1 MHTIRTTATIAL
13 AAVLLTFASAAPAW
27 AAHTFYGIVRHVS
40 MSNIKVYDPKSR
52 QTLAFTILPK
62 FDQIF
67 SADGKETYQMKAV
80 KPGRY
85 VGILYDQHLL
95 GVRHANRIYLLNN
108 ANERIGKQ

>member
-1 MHTIRTTATIAL
+1 MLRTRSFIVALIAAL
-13 AAVLLTFASAAPAW
+13 IVVSAVPAL

-40 MSNIKVYDPKSR
+40 TTNIKVYDPRSK

-62 FDQIF
+62 FNRIF
-67 SADGKETYQMKAV
+67 SGDGKTTYQMAAI

-95 GVRHANRIYLLNN
+95 GIRHANRIYLLNN
-108 ANERIGKQ
+108 ANDRIGKQ

>member
-1 MHTIRTTATIAL
+1 MLRTRSFLLAL
-13 AAVLLTFASAAPAW
+13 VAALVLISTVPAL

-40 MSNIKVYDPKSR
+40 MNNIKVYDPQSK
-52 QTLAFTILPK
+52 QTLAFTIVPK
-62 FDQIF
+62 FNQIF
-67 SADGKETYQMKAV
+67 SGDGKETYQMTAV

-95 GVRHANRIYLLNN
+95 GIRHANRIYLLNG

>member
-1 MHTIRTTATIAL
+1 MLRTRSFVLAL
-13 AAVLLTFASAAPAW
+13 VAALVLISAVPAL

-40 MSNIKVYDPKSR
+40 MNNIKVYDPSSK

-62 FDQIF
+62 FNQIF
-67 SADGKETYQMKAV
+67 SGDGKETYQMAAV

-95 GVRHANRIYLLNN
+95 GIRHANRIYLLNGAN
-108 ANERIGKQ
+108 ARIGKQ

>member
-1 MHTIRTTATIAL
+1 MLRTRSFIVALIAAL
-13 AAVLLTFASAAPAW
+13 IVVSAVPAL

-40 MSNIKVYDPKSR
+40 TTNIKVYDPRSK

-62 FDQIF
+62 FDQVF
-67 SADGKETYQMKAV
+67 SANGKETYQMKAI

-95 GVRHANRIYLLNN
+95 GIRHANRIYLLNG
-108 ANERIGKQ
+108 ANDRIGKQ